1 MIARESS
8 LRQSSFIRPRARVH
22 AAVTAAPI
30 LIRRLARPRAR
41 IRRPAPNPILSWG
54 VRDPVALRRPPARRA
69 PRRPPIPARSTDASL
84 AIRIVSRVP
93 RVPRMFRASPRAS
106 SSVFDRVPFASRVA
120 HSSPTHRNGSNPLT
134 APNCARAAVDF
145 CVARARATTRG
156 RATLES
162 VCAIIVS
169 SRCAVVDASRASSRG
184 VARLFR
190 PTPRSLVTCKPIET
204 SRSSSPPAPRHRSVR
219 HSGRDFM
226 RCGFIVRAL
235 SRVARRS
242 SRIVLYLKP
251 MYYARRA
258 RGRRHRIRR

>member
-54 VRDPVALRRPPARRA
+54 DRDPVAIRRPPARRA
-69 PRRPPIPARSTDASL
+69 PRRPPPPAPPTHPSPFASFR
-84 AIRIVSRVP
+84 ASRAS
-93 RVPRMFRASPRAS
+93 RASFRASPRAS
-106 SSVFDRVPFASRVA
+106 SSVFDRVPFASRLA

-169 SRCAVVDASRASSRG
+169 SRCAVVDARARRRASSR
-184 VARLFR
+184 VYF
-190 PTPRSLVTCKPIET
+190 
-204 SRSSSPPAPRHRSVR
+204 APRLVVETRVSPSR
-219 HSGRDFM
+219 RRD
-226 RCGFIVRAL
+226 
-235 SRVARRS
+235 RR
-242 SRIVLYLKP
+242 
-251 MYYARRA
+251 RRA
-258 RGRRHRIRR
+258 RRVIVRCVIQDGVSCARAAGLSFASRDVRLALYWI

>member
-54 VRDPVALRRPPARRA
+54 DRDPVAIRRPPARRA
-69 PRRPPIPARSTDASL
+69 PRRPPPARSTDASL

-93 RVPRMFRASPRAS
+93 RVPRIVS
-106 SSVFDRVPFASRVA
+106 RVASRVVIRLRSRPVRVA
-120 HSSPTHRNGSNPLT
+120 PRPFIPHAPQRIEPLHG
-134 APNCARAAVDF
+134 AELRARRGGF
-145 CVARARATTRG
+145 LRRARARDDARSRDVG
-156 RATLES
+156 ERLRDHRLVAVCRRRRA
-162 VCAIIVS
+162 
-169 SRCAVVDASRASSRG
+169 RASSRV

-190 PTPRSLVTCKPIET
+190 TTARSRDACKPIET

-219 HSGRDFM
+219 HSGRGFM
-226 RCGFIVRAL
+226 YARRGFIVRAL

-242 SRIVLYLKP
+242 SRTVLDLKP
-251 MYYARRA
+251 M
-258 RGRRHRIRR
+258 

>member
-54 VRDPVALRRPPARRA
+54 DRDPVALRRPPARRA

-84 AIRIVSRVP
+84 AIRIASRVP
-93 RVPRMFRASPRAS
+93 RVPRIVS
-106 SSVFDRVPFASRVA
+106 RVASRVVIRLRSRPVRVA
-120 HSSPTHRNGSNPLT
+120 RRPFIPH
-134 APNCARAAVDF
+134 APQRIEPPHGAELRARRGGF
-145 CVARARATTRG
+145 LRRARARDDARSRDVG
-156 RATLES
+156 ERLRDHRLVA
-162 VCAIIVS
+162 VC
-169 SRCAVVDASRASSRG
+169 RRRRVVAASRV
-184 VARLFR
+184 VARLSR
-190 PTPRSLVTCKPIET
+190 PTPRSRDARKPIET

-226 RCGFIVRAL
+226 GFIVRAL
-235 SRVARRS
+235 SRVARHS
-242 SRIVLYLKP
+242 SRIVLDLKP